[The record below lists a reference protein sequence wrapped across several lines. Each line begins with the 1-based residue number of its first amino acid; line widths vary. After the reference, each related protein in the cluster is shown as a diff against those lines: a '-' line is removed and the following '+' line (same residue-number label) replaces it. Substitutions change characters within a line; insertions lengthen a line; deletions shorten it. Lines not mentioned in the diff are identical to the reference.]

1 MGYLQPSRKS
11 RKHRHKHEQQQE
23 YCLHGL
29 YASTTNHQP
38 TNRIDPP
45 LMSDRRSI
53 VYYLPASEHKMRKI
67 LPRLVSSKALT
78 AKQVKVNLRS
88 LRVSYTARNILFCT
102 SAADFIADRR
112 SANVVV

>member
-53 VYYLPASEHKMRKI
+53 VYYLPASEHKMLKSSLARQQQSSY
-67 LPRLVSSKALT
+67 RLASGKRIFDLYEF
-78 AKQVKVNLRS
+78 LIRHG
-88 LRVSYTARNILFCT
+88 IFC
-102 SAADFIADRR
+102 SGGRPFAFIADRR